1 MNIKFIVLFVWGL
14 SNYLWSQKTEITFD
28 VHYKSHKI
36 GMVHAVENR
45 SGSQTIK
52 GLKTITTTQ
61 ILKVTINVESEISI
75 IYKDSTMVK
84 SVAYRHSNRGNE
96 NVHATVTKV
105 EDKSYHVLRNGK
117 KDKIENI
124 KINFCEVDLYFR
136 EPKGIE
142 NIFSTMYAKMVPLK
156 LVGPGKYLMIT
167 PDNKDSYYTYLNG
180 KLILVE
186 ANTALGKVIS
196 KRV

>member
-1 MNIKFIVLFVWGL
+1 
-14 SNYLWSQKTEITFD
+14 
-28 VHYKSHKI
+28 
-36 GMVHAVENR
+36 MVHAIENR

-52 GLKTITTTQ
+52 GLKTITTIE
-61 ILKVTINVESEISI
+61 ILKVIINVESEISI

-105 EDKSYHVLRNGK
+105 EDKTYHVLRNEK

-124 KINFCEVDLYFR
+124 KINFCEVDLYFQ

-142 NIFSTMYAKMVPLK
+142 KIFSTMYAKMVPLK

-180 KLILVE
+180 KLILAE
-186 ANTALGKVIS
+186 ASTALGKVIS

>member
-1 MNIKFIVLFVWGL
+1 MSVKFIILFFLGL
-14 SNYLWSQKTEITFD
+14 SSSLWSQKTEIIFD
-28 VHYKSHKI
+28 VHYKSRKI
-36 GMVHAVENR
+36 GTVHAVENK
-45 SGSQTIK
+45 SGNQTIK
-52 GLKTITTTQ
+52 GLKTITATE
-61 ILKVTINVESEISI
+61 ILKIYLNVESEIST
-75 IYKDSTMVK
+75 IYKDSTMIK

-105 EDKSYHVLRNGK
+105 EDKTYHIIRNGK

-124 KINFCEVDLYFR
+124 RINFCEVDLYFR
-136 EPKGIE
+136 EPKGIDK
-142 NIFSTMYAKMVPLK
+142 IFSTMYAKMVPLK